1 MQYYIQLLFK
11 VIYQISSKY
20 IILISTTME
29 LGQIVV
35 INQSEYV
42 LEILNN
48 GFAISMGYSRKPG
61 NYVIL
66 EDDIKSPPGHVF
78 L

>member
-11 VIYQISSKY
+11 VIYKISSKY

-42 LEILNN
+42 LEIINN
-48 GFAISMGYSRKPG
+48 GFAISM
-61 NYVIL
+61 
-66 EDDIKSPPGHVF
+66 EDISVASPLTIV
-78 L
+78 